1 MDIKEIKKMPEKELK
16 RKLNERR
23 DKLRDFRFNV
33 ESRHLKDVRVI
44 RTTKKDI
51 AKILTV
57 LNQLNQIKK

>member
-23 DKLRDFRFNV
+23 DKLREFRFNV
-33 ESRHLKDVRVI
+33 ESRHLKNVRAI
-44 RTTKKDI
+44 REAKKDI

-57 LNQLNQIKK
+57 LTQIKK

>member
-1 MDIKEIKKMPEKELK
+1 MPEKELK

-33 ESRHLKDVRVI
+33 GSRHLKDVRVI

-57 LNQLNQIKK
+57 LNQINQIKK